1 MTKYSFLVAVYNTE
15 EFLNKCL
22 DSLLNQRFS
31 KKDYEI
37 ILIDDGSTDRSSS
50 ICDEYALLNPN
61 IRVIH
66 QDNKGLMQARK
77 VATVAASGEYLIYID
92 SDDYVDK
99 NLLSTV
105 DRFMICYNPDFLM
118 YGLNKV
124 KGDSVTSVRPTKTDY
139 SILSQDKMI
148 KCLVK
153 SNKYNSMVCKAIKSE
168 VVKGHIDE
176 IYSHCVSI
184 GEDKLQTAY
193 LMKYSNKMLVIRDC
207 LYYYVIHDNSM
218 IHKKRIDDIYD
229 VINMY
234 AFFSSVIN
242 EIIENNTMLLKEK
255 SRILMDLYS
264 NSIQGVME
272 HIYKY
277 NTMDDYDIKEKVNN
291 IDALLSENKAFFF
304 RTIRKSQLKVYNRF
318 RLWLLIHFNGKALV
332 RFDCMIHHLRF

>member
-1 MTKYSFLVAVYNTE
+1 MKYSFLVAVFNVEDY
-15 EFLNKCL
+15 LVKCVN
-22 DSLLNQRFS
+22 SLLDQDYS
-31 KKDYEI
+31 SMDYEI
-37 ILIDDGSTDRSSS
+37 ILVDDGSTDRSSS
-50 ICDEYALLNPN
+50 ICDEYALLNSS

-77 VATVAASGEYLIYID
+77 AAAFVASGEYLIYID

-99 NLLSTV
+99 SLLSTV
-105 DRFMICYNPDFLM
+105 DQFILCYNPDILM

-124 KGDSVTSVRPTKTDY
+124 KGDSVISVRPTKTGY
-139 SILSQDKMI
+139 SMLSQEEMI
-148 KCLVK
+148 KCLVR
-153 SNKYNSMVCKAIKSE
+153 SNKYNSMVCKVIKSE
-168 VVKGHIDE
+168 IVKEHIDE

-207 LYYYVIHDNSM
+207 LYYYVIHNNSM
-218 IHKKRIDDIYD
+218 IHKKKIDDIYD

-242 EIIENNTMLLKEK
+242 EIIANNRILSKER
-255 SRILMDLYS
+255 SSILMDYTS
-264 NSIQGVME
+264 SSIQGVME

-277 NTMDDYDIKEKVNN
+277 NTMDDYDIKEKANN

-304 RTIRKSQLKVYNRF
+304 RTIRKGQLKVYNRF

-332 RFDCMIHHLRF
+332 RFDCLIHRLRC